1 MKNLLD
7 GVTIV
12 AWSPS
17 TVLTGEYLIDNQEDS
32 KHEDDDDDCFPIF
45 VMTTRIWP
53 RLYIFCT

>member
-17 TVLTGEYLIDNQEDS
+17 TVLTGEYLIDNQEDW
-32 KHEDDDDDCFPIF
+32 KHEDGDDDCFP
-45 VMTTRIWP
+45 P
-53 RLYIFCT
+53 LSLCPL